1 MVKWSRKLLYSIFL
15 LNFLFI
21 GTLLQDTNVS
31 SQAIIEIVK
40 PEDVSETPND
50 WEEGNHFSEIARRD
64 NNYGSYLTPD
74 YEIIGYYGW
83 EDAEV
88 IEPDNPLND
97 IKVALDIED
106 NVHVFWSGR
115 YNNEWVL
122 FHNVKNNVTGVWSDR
137 VIIGD
142 TASEYFG
149 LMDVKT
155 DSEGRIHIVWLHDT
169 IIKYQL
175 YENGTWTT
183 PSVVGYGENPR
194 LQLTNESE
202 PKVIYVAIT
211 SQYNIDFFY
220 SNYNTESNTWNSQ
233 SFEDYYSYSFSSSN
247 FNFHISND
255 GEQERSYFFQ
265 GNVYSYRLSYYERI
279 YFLEYNLFWKENAST
294 PFIWTGFSQTFE
306 IPSSLYYIPKPNIFS
321 TKDGRL
327 HLIYIIPSG
336 EDEFSIM
343 YQKLNH
349 GGATTPITLSTKAS
363 LNCHIT
369 GIVDSFGR
377 IILLWNWV
385 QYTGGTTAGLYMKTF
400 SPNTNSWTS
409 DKLLNPVHGYSQ
421 YPDLAVDSDG
431 NVHMAWVDQ
440 VDNVRTIYYR
450 KGWNDADED
459 GLMNFEERGTYGTD
473 PYDSDTDD
481 DQMLDGEEIVNG
493 FDPFNPDEDTDGMLD
508 GYEFHYGLD
517 PYSNDSL
524 GDLDNDS
531 LLNIE
536 EFLANT
542 YPNDNDSDD
551 DFVSDYDEVV
561 IHLTNPMNA
570 DTDSDTLDDGLEIND
585 LSSDPNS
592 GDSDNDT
599 MSDAYEYL
607 YRDYLDINVNDSA
620 LDPDGEGL
628 INLYEYQWNLHPGQ
642 VDYEGDGLDDYQEV
656 IVWGTNPVIFDTDK
670 DSYMDGEEVNGIY
683 APTNPAANAS
693 GYVFTN
699 PTLWDTDGDLLSDKI
714 DIIINCNPLDNDT
727 DDDLMSDGYEYYMHL
742 DPLNASDATIDLD
755 GDTLTNYEEF
765 LLWTDPKNTD
775 TDGDK
780 FWDNEE
786 LVYGTD
792 PTLYDTDG
800 EGLSDYDEI
809 IILLTNATNPDTDY
823 DDLNDYLEV
832 HVYGSDPHIVDS
844 DGDSLS
850 DGDEVYI
857 YNTHPAKKD
866 TDGDLVD
873 DNVELDYGSDP
884 TIIDTDFDGMDDYFE
899 WLYGFDPLLDD
910 STLDSDND
918 GISNGEEFL
927 HNANPLVNDTDLD
940 GLTDF
945 EEIAIYYTLADVA
958 DTDEDGI
965 SDYDELFV
973 YNTLPHDPDTDDDRV
988 IDGDEI
994 VLGTDPLLADSD
1006 SDGIDDGQELID
1018 ETDPLDPN
1026 DNKHNTIIRYILI
1039 IFSSVIGGILVYYIA
1054 PLFISKLSREEEVKW
1069 VREGIRWRKKKSDAF
1084 LNNHGKQEA
1093 KNQE

>member
-1 MVKWSRKLLYSIFL
+1 MLKWSKKLLYSFVL
-15 LNFLFI
+15 LNVIFI
-21 GTLLQDTNVS
+21 GTMLHDTNVS
-31 SQAIIEIVK
+31 SQAMIKIVK
-40 PEDVSETPND
+40 PMDVSETPNS
-50 WEEGNHFSEIARRD
+50 WEGGNYFSENSRSD
-64 NNYGSYLTPD
+64 NNFGSYLTPD
-74 YEIIGYYGW
+74 YEILGYYGW
-83 EDAEV
+83 EAAEV
-88 IEPDNPLND
+88 IEPNNPLND
-97 IKVALDIED
+97 IKLTLDAED

-115 YNNEWVL
+115 FNGDWVL
-122 FHNVKNNVTGVWSDR
+122 YHNVKNNMTGVWSDR
-137 VIIGD
+137 VIIGN

-155 DSEGRIHIVWLHDT
+155 DSEGRIHIVWLDNQF
-169 IIKYQL
+169 IKYRK
-175 YENGTWTT
+175 YDNGTWNS
-183 PSVVGYGENPR
+183 PSTVGYGELPR

-202 PKVIYVAIT
+202 PKVVYVAI
-211 SQYNIDFFY
+211 SSIYNIDFYF
-220 SNYNTESNTWNSQ
+220 SDYNNETNSWNNHV
-233 SFEDYYSYSFSSSN
+233 FEGYYSYSFSSSN
-247 FNFHISND
+247 FNYHITYE
-255 GEQERSYFFQ
+255 GGQERSFFIQ
-265 GNVYSYRLSYYERI
+265 AGVYSVRQTYYIRD
-279 YFLEYNLFWKENAST
+279 YYLYYDLFWKENTTA
-294 PFIWTGFSQTFE
+294 PFTYTGISQTFA
-306 IPSSLYYIPKPNIFS
+306 IPSAQYYVPKPNLFG
-321 TKDGRL
+321 TADGNL
-327 HLIYIIPSG
+327 HLVYVVQTA
-336 EDEFSIM
+336 EDEYSIM
-343 YQKLNH
+343 YQKITH
-349 GGATTPITLSTKAS
+349 EGATSPITLSTKAAQS
-363 LNCHIT
+363 CFIT
-369 GIVDSFGR
+369 GILDSFGR
-377 IILLWNWV
+377 IVLLWNWV

-400 SPNTNSWTS
+400 SPNTGSWSS
-409 DKLLNPVHGYSQ
+409 DVLLNPGHGYSQ

-440 VDNVRTIYYR
+440 VDDIRTIYYR

-459 GLMNFEERGTYGTD
+459 GLMNFEERGIYGTD
-473 PYDSDTDD
+473 PNDPDTDD
-481 DQMLDGEEIVNG
+481 DQMLDGEEIANG

-517 PYSNDSL
+517 PYTNDSL

-551 DFVSDYDEVV
+551 DFVNDYDEVKV
-561 IHLTNPMNA
+561 YFSDPLN
-570 DTDSDTLDDGLEIND
+570 TDSDDDLLDDGLEINILGSNPISND
-585 LSSDPNS
+585 TD
-592 GDSDNDT
+592 GDSMLD
-599 MSDAYEYL
+599 YWEYSYGL
-607 YRDYLDINVNDSA
+607 YVNILVNDSA

-656 IVWGTNPVIFDTDK
+656 IVWGTNPTIFDTDK
-670 DSYMDGEEVNGIY
+670 DGYMDGEEVNGIY
-683 APTNPAANAS
+683 ASTNPAANAT

-699 PTLWDTDGDLLSDKI
+699 PTLWDTDGDFISDLT
-714 DIIINCNPLDNDT
+714 DIAINCNPLDNDT

-765 LLWTDPKNTD
+765 LLWTDPKKTD

-800 EGLSDYDEI
+800 DGLNDYDEI
-809 IILLTNATNPDTDY
+809 IILHTNATNPDTDY
-823 DDLNDYLEV
+823 DGLNDYLEV

-844 DGDSLS
+844 DGDTLT

-857 YNTHPAKKD
+857 YNTHPANKD

-873 DNVELDYGSDP
+873 DNVELGYGSDP

-899 WLYGFDPLLDD
+899 WLYGLDPVIDD
-910 STLDSDND
+910 SALDADND
-918 GISNGEEFL
+918 GISNGEEFI

-940 GLTDF
+940 GLTDY
-945 EEIAIYYTLADVA
+945 EEIAIYYTLANIA
-958 DTDEDGI
+958 DTDGDGI
-965 SDYDELFV
+965 SDYNELFV
-973 YNTLPHDPDTDDDRV
+973 YYTLPHDPDTDDDRI

-994 VLGTDPLLADSD
+994 ALGTNPLLADSD
-1006 SDGIDDGQELID
+1006 SDGIDDGQELLD

-1026 DNKHNTIIRYILI
+1026 DNKNNIIIRYILI
-1039 IFSSVIGGILVYYIA
+1039 IFGSVISCILVYYIA
-1054 PLFISKLSREEEVKW
+1054 PFFLSKLSREEEVKW
-1069 VREGIRWRKKKSDAF
+1069 VREGILWRKKKSDAF

>member
-1 MVKWSRKLLYSIFL
+1 MNFILLS
-15 LNFLFI
+15 NFL
-21 GTLLQDTNVS
+21 TNTNVS
-31 SQAIIEIVK
+31 SQATIVIINPEDIIEI
-40 PEDVSETPND
+40 PND
-50 WEEGNHFSEIARRD
+50 WEEDINFSEQSKRV
-64 NNYGSYLTPD
+64 NEFGTNLTPD
-74 YEIIGYYGW
+74 YEILGYYGW
-83 EDAEV
+83 EDPEV
-88 IEPDNPLND
+88 IEPNNPLND
-97 IKVALDIED
+97 IEITLDVED

-115 YNNEWVL
+115 LNGDWVL
-122 FHNVKNNVTGVWSDR
+122 YHNVKNNLTGVWSEK
-137 VIIGD
+137 VVIGD
-142 TASEYFG
+142 TASEYYG

-155 DSEGRIHIVWLHDT
+155 DSEGRIHIVWLDNLN
-169 IIKYQL
+169 IKYRK
-175 YENGTWTT
+175 YDNGTWNS
-183 PSVVGYGENPR
+183 PSIVGFGEQPR
-194 LQLTNESE
+194 LQLNNESE
-202 PKVIYVAIT
+202 PVVVYVAF
-211 SQYNIDFFY
+211 SGLYDVDFYYSKYNNV
-220 SNYNTESNTWNSQ
+220 SNSWSRQ
-233 SFEDYYSYSFSSSN
+233 SFTNYYSYSQSGSN
-247 FNFHISND
+247 FDFHIFYEE
-255 GEQERSYFFQ
+255 GQERTLLLQ
-265 GNVYSYRLSYYERI
+265 GGVYSVRQSYYSRR
-279 YFLEYNLFWKENAST
+279 YFMYYDLYWKENITT
-294 PFIWTGFSQTFE
+294 PFTYTGFSVEYE
-306 IPSSLYYIPKPNIFS
+306 IPSGQYFVPKPSIYTTS
-321 TKDGRL
+321 DKSL
-327 HLIYIIPSG
+327 HLIYNVPTA
-336 EDEFSIM
+336 EDEYSII
-343 YQKLNH
+343 YQKLTH
-349 GGATTPITLSTKAS
+349 ESVSPPVVLSTKAAQ
-363 LNCHIT
+363 NCFRT
-369 GIVDSFGR
+369 GLVDSFGR

-385 QYTGGTTAGLYMKTF
+385 QYISGTTAGLYMKTF
-400 SPNTNSWTS
+400 SPNSNSWTG
-409 DKLLNPVHGYSQ
+409 DVLLNPGHGYSQ
-421 YPDLAVDSDG
+421 YPDLAIDSDG

-440 VDNVRTIYYR
+440 VDNIRTIYYR

-459 GLMNFEERGTYGTD
+459 GLMNYEERGIYGTD
-473 PYDSDTDD
+473 PNDPDTDD
-481 DQMLDGEEIVNG
+481 DQMLDGEEIANG

-561 IHLTNPMNA
+561 IHLTNPMNT
-570 DTDSDTLDDGLEIND
+570 DTDGDTLDDGLEIND

-607 YRDYLDINVNDSA
+607 YRDYLDINVNDST

-656 IVWGTNPVIFDTDK
+656 IVWGTNPTIFDTDK
-670 DSYMDGEEVNGIY
+670 DGYMDGEEVNGIE
-683 APTNPAANAS
+683 ALTNPAANAT

-699 PTLWDTDGDLLSDKI
+699 PTLWDTDGDFISDKT
-714 DIIINCNPLDNDT
+714 DITINCNPLDNDT

-742 DPLNASDATIDLD
+742 DPLNASDAIIDFD

-765 LLWTDPKNTD
+765 LLWTDPKKTD

-780 FWDNEE
+780 LWDNEE

-809 IILLTNATNPDTDY
+809 LILLTNATNPDTDY

-832 HVYGSDPHIVDS
+832 HIYGSDPHIVDS

-857 YNTHPAKKD
+857 YNTHPANKD

-873 DNVELDYGSDP
+873 DNVELGYGSDP

-899 WLYGFDPLLDD
+899 WLYGLDPVIDD
-910 STLDSDND
+910 SALDADND
-918 GISNGEEFL
+918 GISNGEEFI

-940 GLTDF
+940 GLTDY
-945 EEIAIYYTLADVA
+945 EEIAIYYTLANLA
-958 DTDEDGI
+958 DTDGDGI
-965 SDYDELFV
+965 SDYNELFV
-973 YNTLPHDPDTDDDRV
+973 YYTLPHDPDTDDDRV

-994 VLGTDPLLADSD
+994 ALGTNPLLADSD
-1006 SDGIDDGQELID
+1006 SDGIEDGQELLD

-1039 IFSSVIGGILVYYIA
+1039 IFGSVISCILVYYIA
-1054 PLFISKLSREEEVKW
+1054 PFFLSKLSREDEVKW
-1069 VREGIRWRKKKSDAF
+1069 VREGILWRKKKSDAF
-1084 LNNHGKQEA
+1084 LNNHEKQEA

>member
-1 MVKWSRKLLYSIFL
+1 MLKWSKKLLFGILL
-15 LNFLFI
+15 LNIIFVGNFLA
-21 GTLLQDTNVS
+21 DTNVS
-31 SQAIIEIVK
+31 SQAMIEFVK
-40 PEDVSETPND
+40 PEDESETPND
-50 WEEGNHFSEIARRD
+50 WDGGNHFSETTIRD
-64 NNYGSYLTPD
+64 SNFGTYLTPE
-74 YEIIGYYGW
+74 YEIIGNYGW
-83 EDAEV
+83 EAAEV
-88 IEPDNPLND
+88 IEPNNPLND
-97 IKVALDIED
+97 IKIAIDKED

-115 YNNEWVL
+115 LDGEWVL
-122 FHNVKNNVTGVWSDR
+122 YHNVKNNVTGIWSDK
-137 VIIGD
+137 VIIGE
-142 TASEYFG
+142 TATEYYG

-155 DSEGRIHIVWLHDT
+155 DSEGRIHIVWVHSSN
-169 IIKYQL
+169 IKYRM
-175 YENGTWTT
+175 YDNGTWNS
-183 PSVVGYGENPR
+183 PSIVGFGENPR

-202 PKVIYVAIT
+202 PKVVYVAVT
-211 SQYNIDFFY
+211 SLYNIAYYY
-220 SNYNTESNTWNSQ
+220 SSYNKETNTWSSQ
-233 SFEDYYSYSFSSSN
+233 SFDEFSSYSSSVTN
-247 FNFHISND
+247 FNFHIMYED
-255 GEQERSYFFQ
+255 GQERLYFLRGYVYSYRISYYERSYFIQ
-265 GNVYSYRLSYYERI
+265 
-279 YFLEYNLFWKENAST
+279 YNLFWKENALA
-294 PFIWTGFSQTFE
+294 PFTWTGFRQNYE
-306 IPSSLYYIPKPNIFS
+306 IPSSLYYIPKPVIQS
-321 TKDGRL
+321 SADGSL
-327 HLIYIIPSG
+327 HLIYNIPTG
-336 EDEFSIM
+336 ESEYSIK
-343 YQKLNH
+343 YQKITH
-349 GGATTPITLSTKAS
+349 VGTTSPITLTTKAAQ
-363 LNCHIT
+363 NCFMT
-369 GIVDSFGR
+369 GLVDSSGKL
-377 IILLWNWV
+377 ILLWNWV
-385 QYTGGTTAGLYMKTF
+385 QYVGGTTAGLYMKTL
-400 SPNTNSWTS
+400 SPATNYWTG
-409 DKLLNPVHGYSQ
+409 DELLNPDHGYSQ
-421 YPDLAVDSDG
+421 YPDIAVDSDG
-431 NVHMAWVDQ
+431 NIHMAWVDQ
-440 VDNVRTIYYR
+440 VDDIRKIYYR

-459 GLMNFEERGTYGTD
+459 GLMNYEERGIYGTD
-473 PYDSDTDD
+473 PYDPDTDD
-481 DQMLDGEEIVNG
+481 DQMLDGEEIANG

-561 IHLTNPMNA
+561 IHLTNPMNT
-570 DTDSDTLDDGLEIND
+570 DTDGDTLDDGLEIND

-656 IVWGTNPVIFDTDK
+656 MVWGTNPVIFDTDK
-670 DSYMDGEEVNGIY
+670 DGYMDGEEVNGIE
-683 APTNPAANAS
+683 APTNPAANAT

-699 PTLWDTDGDLLSDKI
+699 PTLWDTDGDLISDKT
-714 DIIINCNPLDNDT
+714 DITINCNPLDNDT

-742 DPLNASDATIDLD
+742 DPLNASDANIDLD

-765 LLWTDPKNTD
+765 LLWTDPKKTD

-823 DDLNDYLEV
+823 DGLNDYLEV
-832 HVYGSDPHIVDS
+832 HVYGSDPHIIDS
-844 DGDSLS
+844 DGDNLT

-857 YNTHPAKKD
+857 YNTHPALKD

-899 WLYGFDPLLDD
+899 WLYGLNPVIDD
-910 STLDSDND
+910 SMLDADND
-918 GISNGEEFL
+918 NISNGEEFI
-927 HNANPLVNDTDLD
+927 HKANPLVYDTDLD
-940 GLTDF
+940 GLTDWQ
-945 EEIAIYYTLADVA
+945 EIAKYYTLADVA
-958 DTDEDGI
+958 DTDGDGI
-965 SDYDELFV
+965 SDYDEIKV
-973 YNTLPHDPDTDDDRV
+973 HKTLPHDPDTDDDRV
-988 IDGDEI
+988 NDGDEI
-994 VLGTDPLLADSD
+994 VLGTDPLNADSD
-1006 SDGIDDGQELID
+1006 SDGIEDGQELLD
-1018 ETDPLDPN
+1018 ETDPLDPD
-1026 DNKHNTIIRYILI
+1026 DNKNNIIIRYILI
-1039 IFSSVIGGILVYYIA
+1039 IFGSVIAIILVYYIT
-1054 PLFISKLSREEEVKW
+1054 PFFFSKLTREEEVKW

-1084 LNNHGKQEA
+1084 MKHQEKQEA